1 MRLRSRIVVTGLAFG
16 AVCVGQVS
24 AQQAPGRVNPLLQP
38 SPLPYGVPRFDQI
51 RNDDFRA
58 AFDKGM
64 REELEDVDR
73 IAGNTEPPT
82 FANTVEALERSG
94 SLLRRTQRVFNVLLS
109 AHSDE
114 VLQKIDAEY
123 SPKLTGHRDAID
135 LNPRLFARVKSLHDR
150 RASLGL
156 GAEQL
161 RLLEERHRG
170 FLRAGAALAEAGKE
184 AVRANN
190 VARANAVAELRRR
203 ILAEVNAAAI
213 VVDDLALLDG
223 LPEGDI
229 AAAAAAANAR
239 GLAGKWVLPL
249 QNTTQQPALAY
260 LRNRGIRERL
270 YKASVS
276 RNASGANDTTT
287 LVKQMAQ
294 LRAERAKLLGFDDHA
309 AYTLDDTMAKTAENA
324 LGLMRRMVPATVAR
338 TREETSRLQG
348 RLRTDVPGA
357 TLEPWDWQYYAE
369 QVRRTEYAVDESE
382 VRQYFEL
389 DRVLLDGVFHAATQ
403 LYGVTF
409 RERQDVPV
417 YHPDVRVF
425 EVFNADSSR
434 LGLVYLDYFARP
446 SKRGGA
452 WMNSLEAQSG
462 LLGTLPVVTNTA
474 NFPKPSSGNPALLTP
489 DQVRTMFHEF
499 GHALHG
505 LFSNVRYPSLSGPS
519 VPRDFV
525 EMPSQFNEHWA
536 DEPSV
541 FARYARHHKTGEQ
554 MPPALKTRVDRA
566 AQFNGGYALTEQLAA
581 TFLDLDWHMLTAG
594 QLPQDIDRFEASSL
608 KSHGLDIREV
618 PPRYRTRY
626 FQHIWTLA
634 YSAGYYSYLWSEV
647 LDSDAYS
654 WFKENGGMTR
664 QNGQRFRDTV
674 LSRGGTRDAAVLF
687 REFRGRDAT
696 PDALLEERGLK

>member
-1 MRLRSRIVVTGLAFG
+1 M
-16 AVCVGQVS
+16 
-24 AQQAPGRVNPLLQP
+24 NPLLQS
-38 SPLPYGVPRFDQI
+38 SPLPYGVPRFDQF

-58 AFDKGM
+58 ALDQGM
-64 REELEDVDR
+64 REELADVDR
-73 IAGNTEPPT
+73 IADDSAPPT
-82 FANTVEALERSG
+82 FANTMEALERSG
-94 SLLRRTQRVFNVLLS
+94 ALLRGTQRTFNVLLS
-109 AHSDE
+109 AHSDD

-123 SPKLTGHRDAID
+123 SPKLASHRDAID
-135 LNPRLFARVKSLHDR
+135 LNPRLFTRVKSLYDR

-156 GAEQL
+156 TPEQVQ
-161 RLLEERHRG
+161 LLEERYRSA
-170 FLRAGAALAEAGKE
+170 LRAGAALSEANKG

-190 VARANAVAELRRR
+190 VTRANVVAEFRRR

-213 VVDDLALLDG
+213 VVDERALLDG
-223 LPEGDI
+223 LPDSDV
-229 AAAAAAANAR
+229 AAAAAAATAR
-239 GLAGKWVLPL
+239 GLSGKWVLPL

-260 LRNRGIRERL
+260 LRNRAMRERL
-270 YKASVS
+270 FNASVS
-276 RNASGANDTTT
+276 RNASGVNDTTA
-287 LVKQMAQ
+287 LVLQMAQ
-294 LRAERAKLLGFDDHA
+294 LRAERAQLLGFDDHA

-324 LGLMRRMVPATVAR
+324 LRLMRGLVPATVRR
-338 TREETSRLQG
+338 TREEASRLQQ
-348 RLRTDVPGA
+348 RLQMDVPGA

-369 QVRRTEYAVDESE
+369 QVRRADYVLNESE

-389 DRVLLDGVFHAATQ
+389 DRVLRDGVFHAATQ
-403 LYGVTF
+403 LYGITF
-409 RERQDVPV
+409 RERHDLPV

-425 EVFNADSSR
+425 EVFNTDSSPI
-434 LGLVYLDYFARP
+434 GLVYFDYFARP

-452 WMNSLEAQSG
+452 WMNSLALQSG
-462 LLGTLPVVTNTA
+462 LLDTRPVVTNTA
-474 NFPKPSSGNPALLTP
+474 NFPKPSPGDPALLTI

-505 LFSNVRYPSLSGPS
+505 LFSNVQYPSLSGTT

-541 FARYARHHKTGEQ
+541 FARYARHYKTGEP
-554 MPPALKTRVDRA
+554 MPAALKERIDRA
-566 AQFNGGYALTEQLAA
+566 SRFNGGYALTEQLAA
-581 TFLDLDWHMLTAG
+581 SLIDMDWHTLAAAQVPKT
-594 QLPQDIDRFEASSL
+594 IDSFEDSSL

-647 LDSDAYS
+647 LDSDAYA

-664 QNGQRFRDTV
+664 QNGQRFRDMV
-674 LSRGGTRDAAVLF
+674 LSRGGTKEAAILY

-696 PDALLEERGLK
+696 PEALLEERGLK

>member
-1 MRLRSRIVVTGLAFG
+1 MHLGSTIVAGLALGTMF
-16 AVCVGQVS
+16 AGQVS
-24 AQQAPGRVNPLLQP
+24 AQRAPEWMNPLLQP
-38 SPLPYGVPRFDQI
+38 SALPYGVPRFDQI
-51 RNDDFRA
+51 RNEDFQA
-58 AFDKGM
+58 ALDQGM
-64 REELEDVDR
+64 REELADIDR
-73 IAGNTEPPT
+73 IAGNDALPT
-82 FANTVEALERSG
+82 FVNTMEALERSG
-94 SLLRRTQRVFNVLLS
+94 ALLRRTQRVFNVLLS
-109 AHSDE
+109 AHSDDA
-114 VLQKIDAEY
+114 LQKIDAEY
-123 SPKLTGHRDAID
+123 SPKLTAHRDAIN
-135 LNPRLFARVKSLHDR
+135 LNPRLFARIQSLYER

-156 GAEQL
+156 DAEQL
-161 RLLEERHRG
+161 RLLEEHYRSVIRD
-170 FLRAGAALAEAGKE
+170 GAALSEADKE
-184 AVRANN
+184 AVRTNN

-213 VVDDLALLDG
+213 VVDDRALLDG

-260 LRNRGIRERL
+260 LRNRGMRERL
-270 YKASVS
+270 FKASVS
-276 RNASGANDTTT
+276 RNASGANDTTA

-309 AYTLDDTMAKTAENA
+309 AYTLDDTMAKTAESA
-324 LGLMRRMVPATVAR
+324 LGLMHRLVPATVTR
-338 TREETSRLQG
+338 TQEEASRLQM
-348 RLRTDVPGA
+348 RLRMDLPGT

-369 QVRRTEYAVDESE
+369 QVRRADYAVDESE

-389 DRVLLDGVFHAATQ
+389 DRVLRDGVFHAATQ
-403 LYGVTF
+403 LYGITF
-409 RERQDVPV
+409 RERTDIPT

-425 EVFNADSSR
+425 EVFNADSSP
-434 LGLVYLDYFARP
+434 LGLLYLDYFARP

-452 WMNSLEAQSG
+452 WMNLLDAQSD

-474 NFPKPSSGNPALLTP
+474 NFPKPSSGNPALLTL

-505 LFSNVRYPSLSGPS
+505 LFSDVRYPSLGVIS

-525 EMPSQFNEHWA
+525 ESPSQFNEHWA

-541 FARYARHHKTGEQ
+541 FARYARHYRTGEP
-554 MPPALKTRVDRA
+554 MPAALKERIDRA
-566 AQFNGGYALTEQLAA
+566 ARFNGGYALAEQLAA
-581 TFLDLDWHMLTAG
+581 SFLDMDWHMLPAT
-594 QLPQDIDRFEASSL
+594 QIPQQVDVFENSSL

-647 LDSDAYS
+647 LDSDTYA

-664 QNGQRFRDTV
+664 QNGQRFRDMV
-674 LSRGGTRDAAVLF
+674 LSRGGTKDAAVLY

>member
-1 MRLRSRIVVTGLAFG
+1 MHLGSTIVAGLALGTMF
-16 AVCVGQVS
+16 AGQVS
-24 AQQAPGRVNPLLQP
+24 AQRAPEWMNPLLQP
-38 SPLPYGVPRFDQI
+38 SALPYGVPRFDQI
-51 RNDDFRA
+51 RNEDFRA
-58 AFDKGM
+58 ALDQGM
-64 REELEDVDR
+64 REELADIDR
-73 IAGNTEPPT
+73 IAGNDALPT
-82 FANTVEALERSG
+82 FVNTMEALERSG
-94 SLLRRTQRVFNVLLS
+94 ALLRRTQRVFNVLLS
-109 AHSDE
+109 AHSDDA
-114 VLQKIDAEY
+114 LQKIDAEY
-123 SPKLTGHRDAID
+123 SPKLTAHRDAIN
-135 LNPRLFARVKSLHDR
+135 LNPRLFARIQSLYER

-156 GAEQL
+156 DAEQL
-161 RLLEERHRG
+161 RLLEEHYRSVIRD
-170 FLRAGAALAEAGKE
+170 GAALSEADKE
-184 AVRANN
+184 AVRTNN

-213 VVDDLALLDG
+213 VVDDRALLDG

-260 LRNRGIRERL
+260 LRNRGMRERL
-270 YKASVS
+270 FKASVS
-276 RNASGANDTTT
+276 RNASGANDTTA

-309 AYTLDDTMAKTAENA
+309 AYTLDDTMAKTAESA
-324 LGLMRRMVPATVAR
+324 LGLMHRLVPATVTR
-338 TREETSRLQG
+338 TQEEASRLQM
-348 RLRTDVPGA
+348 RLRMDLPGA

-369 QVRRTEYAVDESE
+369 QVRRADYAVDESE

-389 DRVLLDGVFHAATQ
+389 DRVLRDGVFHAATQ
-403 LYGVTF
+403 LYGITF
-409 RERQDVPV
+409 RERTDIPT

-425 EVFNADSSR
+425 EVFNADNSP
-434 LGLVYLDYFARP
+434 LGLLYLDYFARP

-452 WMNSLEAQSG
+452 WMNLLDAQSD

-474 NFPKPSSGNPALLTP
+474 NFPKPSSGNPALLTL

-505 LFSNVRYPSLSGPS
+505 LFSDVRYPSLGVIS

-525 EMPSQFNEHWA
+525 ESPSQFNEHWA

-541 FARYARHHKTGEQ
+541 FARYARHYRTGEP
-554 MPPALKTRVDRA
+554 MPAALKERIDRA
-566 AQFNGGYALTEQLAA
+566 ARFNGGYALAEQLAA
-581 TFLDLDWHMLTAG
+581 SFLDMDWHMLPAT
-594 QLPQDIDRFEASSL
+594 QIPQQVDVFENSSL

-647 LDSDAYS
+647 LDSDAYA
-654 WFKENGGMTR
+654 WFKENGGMTP
-664 QNGQRFRDTV
+664 QNGQRFRDMV
-674 LSRGGTRDAAVLF
+674 LSRGDTKDAAVLY

>member
-1 MRLRSRIVVTGLAFG
+1 MHLGSTIVAGLALGTMF
-16 AVCVGQVS
+16 AGQVS
-24 AQQAPGRVNPLLQP
+24 AQRAPEWMNPLLQP
-38 SPLPYGVPRFDQI
+38 SALPYGVPRFDQI
-51 RNDDFRA
+51 RNEDFRA
-58 AFDKGM
+58 ALDQGM
-64 REELEDVDR
+64 REELADIDR
-73 IAGNTEPPT
+73 IAGNDALPT
-82 FANTVEALERSG
+82 FVNTMEALERSG
-94 SLLRRTQRVFNVLLS
+94 ALLRRTQRVFNVLLS
-109 AHSDE
+109 AHSDDA
-114 VLQKIDAEY
+114 LQRIDAEY
-123 SPKLTGHRDAID
+123 SPKLTAHRDAIN
-135 LNPRLFARVKSLHDR
+135 LNPRLFARIQSLYER

-156 GAEQL
+156 DAEQL
-161 RLLEERHRG
+161 GLLEEHYRSVIRD
-170 FLRAGAALAEAGKE
+170 GAALSEADKE
-184 AVRANN
+184 AVRTNN

-213 VVDDLALLDG
+213 VVDDRALLDG

-260 LRNRGIRERL
+260 LRNRGMRERL
-270 YKASVS
+270 FKASVS
-276 RNASGANDTTT
+276 RNASGANDTTA

-309 AYTLDDTMAKTAENA
+309 AYTLDDTMAKTAESA
-324 LGLMRRMVPATVAR
+324 LGLMHRLVPATVTR
-338 TREETSRLQG
+338 TQEEASRLQM
-348 RLRTDVPGA
+348 RLRMDLPGT

-369 QVRRTEYAVDESE
+369 QVRRADYAVDESE

-389 DRVLLDGVFHAATQ
+389 DRVLRDGVFHAATQ
-403 LYGVTF
+403 LYGITF
-409 RERQDVPV
+409 RERTDMPT

-425 EVFNADSSR
+425 EVFNADSSP
-434 LGLVYLDYFARP
+434 LGLLYLDYFARP

-452 WMNSLEAQSG
+452 WMNLLDAQSD

-474 NFPKPSSGNPALLTP
+474 NFPKPSSGNPALLTL

-505 LFSNVRYPSLSGPS
+505 LFSDVRYPSLGVIS

-525 EMPSQFNEHWA
+525 ESPSQFNEHWA

-541 FARYARHHKTGEQ
+541 FARYARHYRTGEP
-554 MPPALKTRVDRA
+554 MPAALKERIDRA
-566 AQFNGGYALTEQLAA
+566 ARFNGGYALAEQLAA
-581 TFLDLDWHMLTAG
+581 SFLDMDWHMLPAT
-594 QLPQDIDRFEASSL
+594 QIPQQVDVFENSSL

-647 LDSDAYS
+647 LDSDAYA
-654 WFKENGGMTR
+654 WFKENGGMTP
-664 QNGQRFRDTV
+664 QNGQRFRDMV
-674 LSRGGTRDAAVLF
+674 LSRGDTKDAAVLY